1 MENRDGVFRK
11 PAAGGLSVPAFER
24 SCGRGILFLQRPLL
38 TDKSRRF
45 LSSLAPVFFPN
56 TDLDKEKAET
66 IDFGRRVKRYVSLST
81 SLVFVCFVD
90 GRNRVRRL
98 FRTGRF
104 RPSTFRRCQSAVLLT
119 GSQNLIEEPV
129 RDEAKNF

>member
-45 LSSLAPVFFPN
+45 LSSLAPVF
-56 TDLDKEKAET
+56 LSEHGSGQRKAET
-66 IDFGRRVKRYVSLST
+66 IDFGLSVLSVT
-81 SLVFVCFVD
+81 SV
-90 GRNRVRRL
+90 
-98 FRTGRF
+98 
-104 RPSTFRRCQSAVLLT
+104 
-119 GSQNLIEEPV
+119 
-129 RDEAKNF
+129 